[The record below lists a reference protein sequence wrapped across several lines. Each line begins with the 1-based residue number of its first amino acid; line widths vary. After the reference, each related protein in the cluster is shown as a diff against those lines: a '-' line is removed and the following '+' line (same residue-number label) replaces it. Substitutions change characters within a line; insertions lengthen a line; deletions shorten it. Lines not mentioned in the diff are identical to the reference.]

1 MVVLPLPQPERL
13 AHTDAI
19 RAETTA
25 MKNRGLA
32 LRRLIKKIGAKT
44 IAKNLM
50 VAVLAATSVRV
61 LIVAV
66 EFCTAP
72 LVVRLEDSSEQLA
85 Y

>member
-1 MVVLPLPQPERL
+1 VVVLPLPQPERL

-50 VAVLAATSVRV
+50 VAVFAATSVSV
-61 LIVAV
+61 LMVAV

-72 LVVRLEDSSEQLA
+72 LVVRREDSSEQLA